1 MKTIAYFVIL
11 SVILSF
17 SPAFAQ
23 ESSADLILHNGKVF
37 TADLEQPSAEAVAIR
52 GERILA
58 VGPSDEIKRLANAKT
73 RLLDLQGRTV
83 IPGINDAHFHF
94 MPDPQGSRLQFN
106 SQEPSW
112 SETLEAVKN
121 AVSQTPKGQWIFGE
135 IGNRVLSEQEAD
147 RFALDRMA
155 PEHPVLLR
163 SYFGHGY
170 IVNSR
175 GMPLLQLVEE
185 EPDPMGG
192 HFERVGNSKQINGR
206 FWAYAEWKPN
216 RILVSQVSDAEAI
229 TGLRELSNEAAR
241 FGITSMQIMSSMSID
256 RFARL
261 LVKADLPVRVRAM
274 PFALT
279 SPKGRDLSEFLMLPQ
294 LTFPSSKVTVS
305 GIKWILDGTPF
316 ERGAALR
323 EPYNDRPEW
332 RGRLNFPES
341 EISEMV
347 KESLRFNQQI
357 LLHCSGDRT
366 VEAVFDA
373 LEKIGG
379 GNIDWRQKRVRIEHG
394 DGVSGDLIE
403 RAKRLGVVVVQN
415 PTHFTLVEVIYARYS
430 PNTKF
435 FTARSLIE
443 AGIPFALGSDGPM
456 NPFLNIM
463 LAAIHPAR
471 PSEGITRE
479 QAIRAYTFDS
489 AYAEFAESEKGT
501 LTKGKFADLAV
512 LSQDVLIVP
521 VPELPKTQS
530 LLTIVGGKIVYDG
543 AVLK

>member
-1 MKTIAYFVIL
+1 MKPVVYFLL
-11 SVILSF
+11 SAVLSF

-23 ESSADLILHNGKVF
+23 ESSADLILLNGKVF
-37 TADLEQPSAEAVAIR
+37 TADLDTPSAEAVAIR

-58 VGPSDEIKRLANAKT
+58 VGSSDEIKRLANAKT

-94 MPDPQGSRLQFN
+94 MPDPQGSRLQLK

-121 AVSQTPKGQWIFGE
+121 AVSQTPKGEWIFGE

-147 RFALDRMA
+147 RFALDRIA

-185 EPDPMGG
+185 EPDPVGG
-192 HFERVGNSKQINGR
+192 HFERVGSSKQINGR

-216 RILVSQVSDAEAI
+216 RILVNQVSAAEAI
-229 TGLRELSNEAAR
+229 EALRELTGEAAR
-241 FGITSMQIMSSMSID
+241 FGITSMQIMSSMSVD

-261 LVKADLPVRVRAM
+261 LVQADLPVRVRAI
-274 PFALT
+274 PFAMT
-279 SPKGRDLSEFLMLPQ
+279 SPHGRDLSEFQMFSKLD
-294 LTFPSSKVTVS
+294 FPNSKVTVS

-316 ERGAALR
+316 EHGAALR
-323 EPYNDRPEW
+323 EPYNDRPDW

-347 KESLRFNQQI
+347 NESLRFNQQI
-357 LLHCSGDRT
+357 LFHCAGDRA

-373 LEKIGG
+373 LERTGG
-379 GNIDWRQKRVRIEHG
+379 GNIDWREKRVRIEHG

-415 PTHFTLVEVIYARYS
+415 PTHFSLVDIIYARYS
-430 PNTKF
+430 PDTKF

-471 PSEGITRE
+471 PGEAITRE
-479 QAIRAYTFDS
+479 QAIRAYTFGS

-501 LTKGKFADLAV
+501 LTKGKLADLAV
-512 LSQDVLIVP
+512 LSQDILTVP
-521 VPELPKTQS
+521 VPGLPKTQS
-530 LLTIVGGKIVYDG
+530 LLTIVSGKIVYDA
-543 AVLK
+543 AVLR

>member
-1 MKTIAYFVIL
+1 MKTMVYFVL
-11 SVILSF
+11 LGAVFSF
-17 SPAFAQ
+17 SAAFAQ
-23 ESSADLILHNGKVF
+23 ESSADLILLNGKVF
-37 TADLEQPSAEAVAIR
+37 TADLDTPSAEAVAIR

-58 VGPSDEIKRLANAKT
+58 VGSSDEIKRLANAKT

-94 MPDPQGSRLQFN
+94 MPDPQGYRLQLK

-112 SETLEAVKN
+112 SETLEAVKS

-147 RFALDRMA
+147 RFALDRIA

-185 EPDPMGG
+185 EPDPVGG
-192 HFERVGNSKQINGR
+192 HFERVGSSKQINGR

-216 RILVSQVSDAEAI
+216 RILVNQVSDAEAI
-229 TGLRELSNEAAR
+229 EALRELTDEAAR
-241 FGITSMQIMSSMSID
+241 FGITSMQIMSSMSVD

-261 LVKADLPVRVRAM
+261 LVEADLPVRVRAM

-279 SPKGRDLSEFLMLPQ
+279 SPNGRDLSEFQMFSQ
-294 LTFPSSKVTVS
+294 LSFPNSKVTVS

-323 EPYNDRPEW
+323 EPYNDRPDW
-332 RGRLNFPES
+332 RGRLLFPES

-357 LLHCSGDRT
+357 LFHCAGDQA

-373 LEKIGG
+373 LERTGG
-379 GNIDWRQKRVRIEHG
+379 GNIDWREKRVRIEHG

-403 RAKRLGVVVVQN
+403 RAKRLGVVIVQN
-415 PTHFTLVEVIYARYS
+415 PTHFSLVDMIYARYS
-430 PNTKF
+430 PDTKF

-471 PSEGITRE
+471 PGEAITRE
-479 QAIRAYTFDS
+479 QAIRAYTFGS
-489 AYAEFAESEKGT
+489 AYAEFAETEKGT

-512 LSQDVLIVP
+512 LSQDILTVP
-521 VPELPKTQS
+521 VPELPATQS
-530 LLTIVGGKIVYDG
+530 LLTIVSGKIVYDA
-543 AVLK
+543 AVLR